1 MGHVGIVAGILDDA
15 GRSARAGQHLA
26 GQRERR
32 APTARQPDR
41 HGIGERARQQG
52 LVGRPRRGGRAGAGG
67 PAAPQRGLSGW
78 RRCGHAATLPL
89 APRTSQRAAGHAI
102 PSPIMPAPPPTDS
115 DPPLPE
121 FAPGWVW
128 LVGAGPGDPGLLTV
142 TALHALR
149 HADRVVYDALV
160 DRRILALANPGAEL
174 IYAGKRGGKPSPKQP
189 DISARLVR
197 LARAGQRVL
206 RLKGGDPFVFG
217 RGAEEALALV
227 AAGVPFPR
235 RPRHHGGHRRPGLCR
250 HPADPS
256 RDQLRRDVHHR
267 PRRRRGDAGRA
278 RLARPGQRR
287 AGPRRLH
294 AASSTWRRSRR
305 A

>member
-1 MGHVGIVAGILDDA
+1 
-15 GRSARAGQHLA
+15 
-26 GQRERR
+26 
-32 APTARQPDR
+32 
-41 HGIGERARQQG
+41 
-52 LVGRPRRGGRAGAGG
+52 
-67 PAAPQRGLSGW
+67 
-78 RRCGHAATLPL
+78 
-89 APRTSQRAAGHAI
+89 
-102 PSPIMPAPPPTDS
+102 MPAPPPTDS

-197 LARAGQRVL
+197 AGPGPASACCGSRAAT
-206 RLKGGDPFVFG
+206 PFVFG

-227 AAGVPFPR
+227 AAGVPFRVVPGITAGTGGLAYAGIPLTHR
-235 RPRHHGGHRRPGLCR
+235 ETNSAVTFITGHDVAGATPDALDWHALANGAPVLVVYMPLKHLAEIAARLIAHGRSADEPAAIVAHAATDRQQVVETTLGAAPELAHTVDPPALFVVGPVVALRAGLDWLG
-250 HPADPS
+250 A
-256 RDQLRRDVHHR
+256 L
-267 PRRRRGDAGRA
+267 AGRE
-278 RLARPGQRR
+278 LAPDPLATRR
-287 AGPRRLH
+287 TR
-294 AASSTWRRSRR
+294 AAS
-305 A
+305 